1 MKTTLTAVSAL
12 LFGMSPLSAA
22 LILPGTLDIDFRDGT
37 WSGANGNQSFTA
49 GDVTAKAYAFSV
61 LTNAS
66 LSARLGQNATDG
78 LGVDRRG
85 GLLPGLDDPN
95 EIELNERLEILFANG
110 SGTSLAGIWFTQLLL
125 DDSGLLPGNQTESA
139 IVKLT
144 LLDNSTVDF
153 TVGGSEAN
161 GNFFLDFGAN
171 RNVAKIDFKSAGI
184 SDYSVAGFSVPEGG
198 STLAILGMAMAS
210 LTFWQRRSAK

>member
-12 LFGMSPLSAA
+12 LLGMSPLSAA
-22 LILPGTLDIDFRDGT
+22 LILPGTLDIDFRDSS
-37 WSGANGNQSFTA
+37 WAGATANQSFTA
-49 GDVTAKAYAFSV
+49 GDITAKAYAFS
-61 LTNAS
+61 LLGS
-66 LSARLGQNATDG
+66 PLSARLGQNATDG

-85 GLLPGLDDPN
+85 GLLPGVDDPN
-95 EIELNERLEILFANG
+95 EIDFNERLEITFANG

-125 DDSGLLPGNQTESA
+125 DDLGLLPGNQTESA

-144 LLDNSTVDF
+144 FLDDSTFEFNVD
-153 TVGGSEAN
+153 GAEAN
-161 GNFFLDFGAN
+161 GNFFLDFGVN
-171 RNVAKIDFKSAGI
+171 RNVAKIDFKSSGI

>member
-1 MKTTLTAVSAL
+1 
-12 LFGMSPLSAA
+12 
-22 LILPGTLDIDFRDGT
+22 
-37 WSGANGNQSFTA
+37 
-49 GDVTAKAYAFSV
+49 VTAKAYAFSV

-95 EIELNERLEILFANG
+95 EIDFNERLEITFANG

-125 DDSGLLPGNQTESA
+125 DDLGLLPGNQTEAA

-144 LLDNSTVDF
+144 FLDDSTFEFNVD
-153 TVGGSEAN
+153 GAEAN
-161 GNFFLDFGAN
+161 GNFFLDFGVN
-171 RNVAKIDFKSAGI
+171 RNVAKIDFKSSGI

-198 STLAILGMAMAS
+198 STLAIFGMAMAS
-210 LTFWQRRSAK
+210 LTLWQRRSAK

>member
-37 WSGANGNQSFTA
+37 WSGASGNQS
-49 GDVTAKAYAFSV
+49 
-61 LTNAS
+61 
-66 LSARLGQNATDG
+66 
-78 LGVDRRG
+78 
-85 GLLPGLDDPN
+85 
-95 EIELNERLEILFANG
+95 
-110 SGTSLAGIWFTQLLL
+110 
-125 DDSGLLPGNQTESA
+125 
-139 IVKLT
+139 
-144 LLDNSTVDF
+144 F

>member
-1 MKTTLTAVSAL
+1 
-12 LFGMSPLSAA
+12 
-22 LILPGTLDIDFRDGT
+22 LPGTLDIDFRDGT

-95 EIELNERLEILFANG
+95 EIDFNERLEITFANG

-125 DDSGLLPGNQTESA
+125 DDLGLLPGNQTEAA

-144 LLDNSTVDF
+144 FLDDSTFEFNVD
-153 TVGGSEAN
+153 GAEAN
-161 GNFFLDFGAN
+161 GNFFLDFGVN
-171 RNVAKIDFKSAGI
+171 RNVAKIDFKSSGI

-198 STLAILGMAMAS
+198 STLAIFGMAMAS
-210 LTFWQRRSAK
+210 LTLWQRRSAK

>member
-12 LFGMSPLSAA
+12 LLGMSPLSAA
-22 LILPGTLDIDFRDGT
+22 LILPGTLDIDFRDSS
-37 WSGANGNQSFTA
+37 WAGATANQSFTA
-49 GDVTAKAYAFSV
+49 GDITAKAYAFS
-61 LTNAS
+61 LLGS
-66 LSARLGQNATDG
+66 PLSARLGQNATDG

-85 GLLPGLDDPN
+85 GLLPGVDDPN
-95 EIELNERLEILFANG
+95 EIDFNERLEITFANG

-125 DDSGLLPGNQTESA
+125 DDLGLLPGNQTESA

-144 LLDNSTVDF
+144 FLDDSTFEFNVD
-153 TVGGSEAN
+153 GAEAN
-161 GNFFLDFGAN
+161 GNFFLDFGVN
-171 RNVAKIDFKSAGI
+171 RNVAKIDFKSSGI
-184 SDYSVAGFSVPEGG
+184 SDDSVAGVAVPEGG

>member
-22 LILPGTLDIDFRDGT
+22 LILPGTLDIDFRDSS
-37 WSGANGNQSFTA
+37 WAGATANQSFTA
-49 GDVTAKAYAFSV
+49 GDITAKAYAFS
-61 LTNAS
+61 LLGSS

-78 LGVDRRG
+78 LGVNRLG
-85 GLLPGLDDPN
+85 GLFPGVDDPN
-95 EIELNERLEILFANG
+95 EIDFNERLEITFANG

-125 DDSGLLPGNQTESA
+125 DDLGLLPGNQTESA
-139 IVKLT
+139 KVKLT
-144 LLDNSTVDF
+144 FLDDSTFEFNVD
-153 TVGGSEAN
+153 GAEAN
-161 GNFFLDFGAN
+161 GNFFLDFGVN